1 MIAPAM
7 TSRQHY
13 LDSHPSLGAS
23 MDDFEAREFSP
34 TIPDMPS
41 QHSGFR
47 EGYQSNQHSE
57 YSERSSRRSYSPPAW
72 RKAGS
77 GWFQHHQALSPNRR
91 GYNSKDPSPQYHSA
105 DEEGDNGD
113 VTAYRTARRIPLPE
127 SPVKGR
133 TPSGTPEPAAT
144 LAAAAAGDKGGG
156 TSATPTIRG
165 ISHDPEPEDD
175 IESPTLRTPTQNNY
189 IRFSTSLDVVQ
200 RTEPIEQAVR
210 GVRKAIDHVT
220 KSTYNTFFYALSTLM
235 LYWVV
240 VSLLSTPTNG
250 PSPDL
255 IKVAGLAK
263 SFEPVIY
270 YSEHGH
276 AQIEQLQETGVAVWD
291 LGESVRSTNMTS
303 APLIVNQLDDLSD
316 SLKTLAQELTR
327 FFAGVDADIDGI
339 LIVMEWAQREL
350 ATISSE
356 PPSTITSV
364 WSNAHSFL
372 TKTGILS
379 ESKLM
384 QDLLGQTYQQRTKS
398 ALERTFHEFLGVLEE
413 SINNE
418 LTYSIQLF
426 SLFEAIDKQF
436 LNLQRTVIREQD
448 QQERMENDFLGSL
461 WTKVIG
467 VNASKLRKYE
477 KNKNLLHSVRDRT
490 VRNKHILVD
499 HNQRLLQLKSN
510 LEILRRK
517 LVSPLVRSANSSTLS
532 VDEQIKGLDTTYQQ
546 LKSSRE
552 TQKRKMMEIVYGAG
566 HRRVTLPGDANDD
579 RSIDGGH
586 VTSAYS

>member
-1 MIAPAM
+1 MS

-13 LDSHPSLGAS
+13 LDSVNAS
-23 MDDFEAREFSP
+23 MEDYELKGEFSP
-34 TIPDMPS
+34 TLPDLPS
-41 QHSGFR
+41 CHSGFR
-47 EGYQSNQHSE
+47 SPQASD
-57 YSERSSRRSYSPPAW
+57 YSEVSSRRSYSPPAW

-77 GWFQHHQALSPNRR
+77 GWFKHHQTLSPHRG
-91 GYNSKDPSPQYHSA
+91 GYNSKDVSPQYISA
-105 DEEGDNGD
+105 DEDGDDGN

-127 SPVKGR
+127 SPIKGQSP
-133 TPSGTPEPAAT
+133 TNSPEPQTAGGAT
-144 LAAAAAGDKGGG
+144 ECDNGDGG
-156 TSATPTIRG
+156 TSTARQMSEQTEKAP
-165 ISHDPEPEDD
+165 
-175 IESPTLRTPTQNNY
+175 ESPTTQTPTQNNY

-200 RTEPIEQAVR
+200 RTEPIEAMVHSIR
-210 GVRKAIDHVT
+210 RAIHHVT
-220 KSTYNTFFYALSTLM
+220 KSSYNTFFYATSTLV
-235 LYWVV
+235 LYWTLA
-240 VSLLSTPTNG
+240 SLLSTPVNG

-316 SLKTLAQELTR
+316 SLKTLAVELTR
-327 FFAGVDADIDGI
+327 FFAGVDADVDSI
-339 LIVMEWAQREL
+339 LLVMEWAQREL
-350 ATISSE
+350 LTISSE
-356 PPSTITSV
+356 PPSTISSV
-364 WSNAHSFL
+364 WSNAHSML
-372 TKTGILS
+372 TRAGILS
-379 ESKLM
+379 EGRLAQS
-384 QDLLGQTYQQRTKS
+384 LLGQTYQQRTK
-398 ALERTFHEFLGVLEE
+398 ATLERTFNEFLSVLEE

-426 SLFEAIDKQF
+426 QLFEAIDKQF

-477 KNKNLLHSVRDRT
+477 KNKDLLRDVRDRT
-490 VRNKHILVD
+490 VGNKRVLID

-517 LVSPLVRSANSSTLS
+517 LVSPLVRSSNSSTIS
-532 VDEQIKGLDTTYQQ
+532 VDEQIKGLEGTYQQ
-546 LKSSRE
+546 LKGSRDV
-552 TQKRKMMEIVYGAG
+552 QKRKMMELVYGAG
-566 HRRVTLPGDANDD
+566 GRRVMLPAGA
-579 RSIDGGH
+579 GGEGRAIEG
-586 VTSAYS
+586 SS